1 MRLLFICDGNTCR
14 SPMAAALAA
23 LSLPPGDSAASA
35 GVGAQDGQPAA
46 APAVA
51 ALAEAG
57 GDLTRHRSRAL
68 TAAIA
73 GEADIILTMAH
84 RHLKQVAAIAPGARA
99 MTMAAA
105 AGEQGDIADPYG
117 GDLPLYRATRDQL
130 DCLLEK
136 IIPRLPQLLARPNR

>member
-23 LSLPPGDSAASA
+23 PLLPPGDTASSA

-46 APAVA
+46 AHAVTV
-51 ALAEAG
+51 LGELG
-57 GDLTRHRSRAL
+57 GDLTRHRSRLL

-73 GEADIILTMAH
+73 AEADIILTMAH
-84 RHLKQVAAIAPGARA
+84 RHLGQVAEIAPGARVL
-99 MTMAAA
+99 TMAAA

-117 GDLPLYRATRDQL
+117 GDADLYRATRDQL
-130 DCLLEK
+130 NCLLKK
-136 IIPRLPQLLARPNR
+136 IMPRLPQLLARPNR